1 MVAKAK
7 DGLASMCTNLFS
19 NFLPEKIRGLPS
31 RNFDIKKLIYFEK
44 DDEITRFDG
53 IQFNSLIKPY

>member
-7 DGLASMCTNLFS
+7 EGLASMCTNLFS

-31 RNFDIKKLIYFEK
+31 RNFDNNLIYFEK
-44 DDEITRFDG
+44 GDEITRFDG
-53 IQFNSLIKPY
+53 TY